1 MKPIAPED
9 RRVANIHTADYA
21 TFDTTENPADYL
33 QLNPSRE
40 PCTGFHIYRMAPGT
54 RSTAHEHTGDE
65 EFLVLDGELTDHDG
79 TIYRTGDL
87 VWLRKGT
94 RHWSHTEGGCLLA
107 VYIPTVERN
116 LPDDAD

>member
-79 TIYRTGDL
+79 TVYRTGDL
-87 VWLRKGT
+87 VWLREGT